1 MFSIEASN
9 LVYRFGNGQAVLN
22 NVTLQVPEGSIYGF
36 LGPNG
41 AGKTTTLKLILGL
54 IRKQQGTVKILGE
67 DFSQNRIGILR
78 KVGSLIESPSV
89 YTHLSATDNLKVF
102 QNVYKVSR
110 SRISEVLNITGLG
123 DTRNKKAG
131 QFSLGMK
138 QRLAIAIALLNNPSL
153 LILDEPTNGLDPNGI
168 IEVREMLQQLNRDQ
182 GTTIL
187 VSSHLLSEID
197 KMATH
202 IGLIHQGAMLFEG
215 TMNELRAKKTRKSS
229 VIYRTNNT
237 EKVAGIFSGK
247 GIPFE
252 KNKESVKIP
261 FQQKE
266 ITAQLTR
273 DLVLENIDVYEV
285 AIEADDLETIFM
297 QTITG

>member
-1 MFSIEASN
+1 MFSIEASS
-9 LVYRFGNGQAVLN
+9 LVYRFGNGQTVLN

-273 DLVLENIDVYEV
+273 DLILENIDVYEV